1 MSQFAVHRSWRW
13 LGAGHTALS
22 WSDDGLQL
30 HAAKGQPLE
39 IDWQQVTRPPRIET
53 RWLGYALVLTS
64 ASGSHR
70 IRVWRR
76 PAVAGLARALTLAW
90 YRAQLPLVNAIM
102 ASARPVLTGDYCRR
116 SQWRRLLQQLQP
128 QLAALPPRAELPE
141 LEEEI
146 RQQFELAWA
155 LAEGDERLL
164 ADAREQAVQRSLS
177 RYRELFDRVEKLP
190 LTDSQRRACVVDEDH
205 NLVLAGAGTGKTSTT
220 MGRVAY
226 LVASGKAR
234 PEEILLLAFGNKAA
248 KEMQE
253 RLQQRLGIEGALA
266 TTFHA
271 LGKQIIA
278 KVAGRAPSISAMAED
293 ERLRAQFVNAR
304 FEALQQQPAYRDL
317 LLAYFERYLFP
328 NKNPF
333 DFKSEGEYFQFL
345 ADNEVRSLKG
355 EAVKSF
361 AECQI
366 ANFLFRM
373 GVDYRYEAPYAID
386 TATPDCRQ
394 YQPDFYLPGY
404 DLYLEH
410 FGLDRDGNTAPYIDR
425 AEYHKGMSWKRQ
437 LHQQHGTRLIETY
450 HYEQQEGQLLQ
461 RLSERLQAAGV
472 VFEPLP
478 PEAVLATLREFGAIS
493 HFGQLLA
500 QMLSQMKAANQQPSK
515 LIRRADDSGHYTQL
529 SAAAQLLAPI
539 YDSYQQQ
546 LAASAT
552 IDFDD
557 MINLAIDHVDSGR
570 FVVPWRYLLVDEF
583 QDISAPRAR
592 LLKALRQQQP
602 DGSLFCVGDDWQSIY
617 RFAGSDIRFT
627 AQFSAMFGA
636 TATTTLAMTFRFNS
650 GINAVA
656 SRFVMQNPAQVAKQ
670 LTTLSESSRPTVSL
684 LRQSLGGDGERQ
696 ALERVLQKISQL
708 TEPGSSVYLLARFRH
723 QLPDQS
729 QLATLQRRFGQQ
741 RLLTDTLHASKGKE
755 ADYVV
760 LLGLASGKHG
770 FPSTKVT
777 HPLLEALLPPAEEHP
792 FAEERRLFYVGL
804 TRARQRVYL
813 ICDMS
818 AASPFV
824 TELING
830 SYPVELNEFETSIA
844 QQLFQLIHCPKCT
857 AGVLTERESRDQRRR
872 FLGCSNYPRCDHAE
886 SLCPKCQQ
894 PMRRQQMNGE
904 PWRHCL
910 NPECG
915 HQLPLCPVCGR
926 DLVLRSG
933 PGGRSFWGCSGY
945 RGQEPLS
952 CSFTR
957 TLPKSVKA

>member
-30 HAAKGQPLE
+30 HAAKGQPLVLH
-39 IDWQQVTRPPRIET
+39 WQQLAQLPRIET
-53 RWLGYALVLTS
+53 CWLGYALVLIT

-76 PAVAGLARALTLAW
+76 PAVADLARALTLAW
-90 YRAQLPLVNAIM
+90 YRAQLPLVSAII
-102 ASARPVLTGDYCRR
+102 ASARSVLTGDYCRR

-141 LEEEI
+141 FEAEI

-164 ADAREQAVQRSLS
+164 TDAREQAVQRSLS

-226 LVASGKAR
+226 LVASSKAR

-266 TTFHA
+266 ITFHA

-304 FEALQQQPAYRDL
+304 FEALQQQPTYRDL

-328 NKNPF
+328 HKNHF

-696 ALERVLQKISQL
+696 ALERVLQRIAQIA
-708 TEPGSSVYLLARFRH
+708 EVGSSVYLLARFRH

-729 QLATLQRRFGQQ
+729 QLATLQRRFSQQ

-957 TLPKSVKA
+957 ALPKRVKA